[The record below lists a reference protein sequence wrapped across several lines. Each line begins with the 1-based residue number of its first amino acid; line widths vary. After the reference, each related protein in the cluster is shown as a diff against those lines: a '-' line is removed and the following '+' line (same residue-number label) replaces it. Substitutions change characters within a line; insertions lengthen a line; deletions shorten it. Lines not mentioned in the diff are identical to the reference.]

1 MTVNWSRTIGNIG
14 RTLIMGGVLI
24 LLFVVY
30 QLWGT
35 AIREQRAQAELR
47 TEFESALEVSSPE
60 LARQFDLE
68 QVVLPERIETEAVIA
83 ATNTADA
90 EPATS
95 PAATEIIDTSSLAID
110 PTTVDYGPPPPPP
123 DHGQPIARIRI
134 PAIDIDKVVVEGVGT
149 NALKNGPGH
158 YPDTPLPGQPG
169 NAAIAGHRTTYGAPF
184 GELDKLESNDLIYV
198 TTAQG
203 TFQYHVIG
211 SEIVTPHDL
220 WVLDPSDDDRLTL
233 TTCHPKFS
241 ARQRLI
247 VTAALIGPAAL
258 ASDAAQDGGIPLPQ
272 LPAAADGD
280 DVEPTVNVTTTTAPI
295 ALPAET
301 AATSPTTAGPPQ
313 IAPPTSAANLNLGSG
328 ETPTDT
334 QPGTTVAAEQ
344 SPTTFEQGLDGDQ
357 AATWPAIAWALLSVF
372 VWVGF
377 WYLSHHWRQWPAYLL
392 GTPVFLVVLFMF
404 FENVSR
410 LLPSAA

>member
-1 MTVNWSRTIGNIG
+1 MAVNWSRTIGNIG

-134 PAIDIDKVVVEGVGT
+134 PAIGIDKVVVEGVGT

-158 YPDTPLPGQPG
+158 
-169 NAAIAGHRTTYGAPF
+169 
-184 GELDKLESNDLIYV
+184 
-198 TTAQG
+198 
-203 TFQYHVIG
+203 
-211 SEIVTPHDL
+211 
-220 WVLDPSDDDRLTL
+220 
-233 TTCHPKFS
+233 
-241 ARQRLI
+241 
-247 VTAALIGPAAL
+247 
-258 ASDAAQDGGIPLPQ
+258 
-272 LPAAADGD
+272 
-280 DVEPTVNVTTTTAPI
+280 
-295 ALPAET
+295 
-301 AATSPTTAGPPQ
+301 
-313 IAPPTSAANLNLGSG
+313 
-328 ETPTDT
+328 
-334 QPGTTVAAEQ
+334 
-344 SPTTFEQGLDGDQ
+344 
-357 AATWPAIAWALLSVF
+357 
-372 VWVGF
+372 
-377 WYLSHHWRQWPAYLL
+377 
-392 GTPVFLVVLFMF
+392 
-404 FENVSR
+404 
-410 LLPSAA
+410 